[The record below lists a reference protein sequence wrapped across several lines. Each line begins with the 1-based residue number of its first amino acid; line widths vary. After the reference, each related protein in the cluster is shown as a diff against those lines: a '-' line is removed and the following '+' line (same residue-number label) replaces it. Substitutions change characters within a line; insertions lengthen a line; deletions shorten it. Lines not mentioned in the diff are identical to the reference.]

1 MGRHLFVSF
10 TPPLLEREQ
19 PAQATGAYISE
30 SGSRQRRRSTA
41 ARVGRWIAS
50 DLSSPS
56 MARGSY
62 QGNGVRT
69 AVAHRSSGKRHFS
82 RAVAGDI
89 LDAVHLFRHGG
100 VSHWCDAHGNT
111 CSIYDKLI
119 EWWWFIISCAASDTG
134 VRCGDGEKK
143 AHLAQYTQKP
153 HELRGRPM
161 PSRRG
166 LASLKIGCCAY
177 YGRNRRS
184 QEDAVADRRTN
195 YEI

>member
-1 MGRHLFVSF
+1 M
-10 TPPLLEREQ
+10 
-19 PAQATGAYISE
+19 
-30 SGSRQRRRSTA
+30 
-41 ARVGRWIAS
+41 
-50 DLSSPS
+50 
-56 MARGSY
+56 
-62 QGNGVRT
+62 
-69 AVAHRSSGKRHFS
+69 
-82 RAVAGDI
+82 
-89 LDAVHLFRHGG
+89 HLFRHGG

-166 LASLKIGCCAY
+166 LASLLKMYFSQFHTYIRHNWLNLIICSSIGEQRLPGSSCY
-177 YGRNRRS
+177 DRS
-184 QEDAVADRRTN
+184 MHNTQFHVIGGYTG
-195 YEI
+195 YKTEISALSASRCRSLF